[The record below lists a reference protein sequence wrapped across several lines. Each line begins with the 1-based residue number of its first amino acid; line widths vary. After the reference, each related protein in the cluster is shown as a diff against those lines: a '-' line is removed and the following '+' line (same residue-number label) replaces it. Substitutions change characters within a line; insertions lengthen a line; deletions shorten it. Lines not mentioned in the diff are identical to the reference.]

1 VPGITVHVAPRVTL
15 TCPTGVIHVD
25 QAHPAINVSIQC
37 VEGVHP
43 QTVFYRV
50 DGNEVARKTAAPFET
65 ATLNLSDV
73 ESGRHIV
80 TAWVVNDDA
89 AYYVTPNVTIEV
101 RNPTLDAEWARKLKE
116 MQRIRR

>member
-1 VPGITVHVAPRVTL
+1 
-15 TCPTGVIHVD
+15 
-25 QAHPAINVSIQC
+25 
-37 VEGVHP
+37 
-43 QTVFYRV
+43 
-50 DGNEVARKTAAPFET
+50 VARKTAAPFET